1 MAVFDDIR
9 EIISSK
15 LGVAAENI
23 KPETSFT
30 DDLNADSLDLADLVM
45 AIEDKYGV
53 ELGEASAEQFKTVG
67 DVVKVIEEKQA
78 EA

>member
-9 EIISSK
+9 EIISNK
-15 LGVAAENI
+15 LGVAADNI

-53 ELGEASAEQFKTVG
+53 ELGEANSEQFKTVG
-67 DVVKVIEEKQA
+67 DVVKVIEDKQA
-78 EA
+78 KA